1 MTPLGIGERLRSA
14 RLARGLSLDDVE
26 AGTRIRRRFLEA
38 LEREEFDELP
48 GPVYVRGFLRIYG
61 EFLGIPAE
69 ELLAQCP
76 GSTAPRTLRGTPVD
90 VRITPVMPRSRARRV
105 ASGIALVLGAG
116 AVLVAYTLYGQI
128 REFAMTRPHAAAR
141 PPVVAASKTP
151 PPRTPPPPQS
161 GGGGLPAPSSPS
173 PLTPSP
179 GGPAPPS
186 TAPTPGTAGGPEL
199 SSPIRLVVVATDR
212 SWVRTVADGTTVFEG
227 FLSAGDRQTWEAK
240 RTLTIRI
247 GNASALD
254 LTVNGYPLGRLGNP
268 GDVVEKTFT
277 AGSPAPVA
285 PSP

>member
-151 PPRTPPPPQS
+151 PPRT
-161 GGGGLPAPSSPS
+161 
-173 PLTPSP
+173 

-277 AGSPAPVA
+277 AGSPAPVG

>member
-128 REFAMTRPHAAAR
+128 REFAMT
-141 PPVVAASKTP
+141 
-151 PPRTPPPPQS
+151 PPPPQS

-227 FLSAGDRQTWEAK
+227 FLSAGDRQTWEAR

-268 GDVVEKTFT
+268 GDVVEKSFT
-277 AGSPAPVA
+277 AGSPAPVG